1 MILSDDASGDRAGPA
16 TLVDTALAFV
26 LTTLSLLIGAALVLV
41 LVFVAGSVWTVVE
54 IVGGWF

>member
-1 MILSDDASGDRAGPA
+1 MIRRLPKPSLDG
-16 TLVDTALAFV
+16 ALAFV
-26 LTTLSLLIGAALVLV
+26 LIALSLLIGAALV